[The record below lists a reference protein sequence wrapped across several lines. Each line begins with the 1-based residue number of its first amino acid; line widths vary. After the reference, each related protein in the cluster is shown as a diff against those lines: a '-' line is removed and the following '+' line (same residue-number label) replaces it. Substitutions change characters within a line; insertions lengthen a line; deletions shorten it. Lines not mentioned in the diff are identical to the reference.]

1 MVRDAHRAPARRFFR
16 FSASAIVQMISSFLA
31 RVHAE
36 DVIEVQNR
44 RLSRKTIVRLAYSN
58 PARTPGL
65 RKGTVV
71 TVFVLVAV
79 QALLPGEPAA
89 MTGREWPP

>member
-1 MVRDAHRAPARRFFR
+1 MPIVLQPVVSSDSDTAR
-16 FSASAIVQMISSFLA
+16 MISSFLA

-58 PARTPGL
+58 PARILGL
-65 RKGTVV
+65 RKGAVV
-71 TVFVLVAV
+71 AVFVLVAV
-79 QALLPGEPAA
+79 QALPPGEPAA
-89 MTGREWPP
+89 VTGREWPP